1 MVGDTSHT
9 FTAGVW
15 NIRIVKD
22 GEDVKPSLAVQVK
35 KFSKGQGKTF
45 FFPFCLIWI
54 FTHIEKCQG
63 HHTRE
68 TIAIHHF
75 TSNRL
80 RLHRRVNAEW
90 PPNSSCSSS
99 AVRRLKFSR
108 LSVFKSL
115 SLVGDQTWPKR
126 QRHWFITLPC
136 RPNDPS
142 RCHRH
147 VPTSF
152 RGAFKARRVQ
162 LGTLWIAD
170 WMCLSLLTVCKR
182 RGEKNC
188 QMPFRDVMGESL
200 GVVLS
205 SLTVCLQRE
214 LIDGWADCCF
224 AKTHMNMLSRGMGGN
239 DCFLRTRCSADWRE
253 EKTRQD
259 LQKNVLT
266 LAWLI
271 WLKN

>member
-1 MVGDTSHT
+1 MRLLSELANYQVRFLWVGDTSHT

-35 KFSKGQGKTF
+35 KFSKGQGKTC

-80 RLHRRVNAEW
+80 RLHRRVNAKW

-108 LSVFKSL
+108 LSFFKSL
-115 SLVGDQTWPKR
+115 SLVGDQTWPER

-136 RPNDPS
+136 RPNDQLAAIVTYQRPFVVPS
-142 RCHRH
+142 RP
-147 VPTSF
+147 VGFSWVLYELMTE
-152 RGAFKARRVQ
+152 RVWVSWRFASE
-162 LGTLWIAD
+162 GG
-170 WMCLSLLTVCKR
+170 K
-182 RGEKNC
+182 KNF
-188 QMPFRDVMGESL
+188 QMPFL
-200 GVVLS
+200 G
-205 SLTVCLQRE
+205 C
-214 LIDGWADCCF
+214 DGWKFRGGFEQPNGMF
-224 AKTHMNMLSRGMGGN
+224 AERINRWVSRLLF
-239 DCFLRTRCSADWRE
+239 C
-253 EKTRQD
+253 
-259 LQKNVLT
+259 
-266 LAWLI
+266 
-271 WLKN
+271 